1 MEKRQFIGVILV
13 LMGLL
18 IMLHHFIFWERIAD
32 LDDILHHEFFE
43 AVLLTAGI
51 TLLIS
56 NRFNKRRSKQP

>member
-1 MEKRQFIGVILV
+1 MEKKQYIGIILV
-13 LMGLL
+13 LTGLL

-32 LDDILHHEFFE
+32 LEDILHHEFFE

-56 NRFNKRRSKQP
+56 NHFSKRRSKQP